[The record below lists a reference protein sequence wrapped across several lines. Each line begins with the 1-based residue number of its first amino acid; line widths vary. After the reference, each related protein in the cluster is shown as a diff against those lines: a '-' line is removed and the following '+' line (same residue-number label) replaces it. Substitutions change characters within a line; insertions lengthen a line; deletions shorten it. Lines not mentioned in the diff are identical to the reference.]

1 MQGIDICTSDTS
13 INPADL
19 GLYYLNSR
27 YYDQEIGRFISAD
40 SLLVANDLLGYNMY
54 SYCTNNPICYSD
66 SNGNMKEWVLDGV
79 VYNYDGTAADFH
91 RLEHGKS
98 PLAYEQAVQK
108 QKAAYAATVY
118 AEAAAYNE
126 PSKKAVA
133 HVINNRVGTPTVDGK
148 KTRNTILDVVSE
160 PAQFSSYENSWYNEA
175 MVYYTTGIC
184 ENEYNRRVLKQCMA
198 IVIEIYDYGTKDI
211 TDGCTY
217 FYSPISMKPQGRQPD
232 WVNGKTEVKVDGVD
246 PWYFRFYK

>member
-1 MQGIDICTSDTS
+1 MLQKVFK
-13 INPADL
+13 
-19 GLYYLNSR
+19 NS
-27 YYDQEIGRFISAD
+27 
-40 SLLVANDLLGYNMY
+40 N
-54 SYCTNNPICYSD
+54 TNLFFVKI
-66 SNGNMKEWVLDGV
+66 
-79 VYNYDGTAADFH
+79 
-91 RLEHGKS
+91 
-98 PLAYEQAVQK
+98 
-108 QKAAYAATVY
+108 
-118 AEAAAYNE
+118 
-126 PSKKAVA
+126 
-133 HVINNRVGTPTVDGK
+133 GK

-211 TDGCTY
+211 TNGCTY

-246 PWYFRFYK
+246 PWHFRFYK